1 MSSASIAPPRG
12 AADTRRAT
20 DAPQPDS
27 PHIATVAA
35 RATRNHLNTAWR
47 AVTAF
52 GGAMV
57 SVVVLGE
64 YGDR

>member
-12 AADTRRAT
+12 ADSRRAT

-27 PHIATVAA
+27 PHIATVAV
-35 RATRNHLNTAWR
+35 RATRHHLHTAWR

-52 GGAMV
+52 GGAVV

-64 YGDR
+64 YADR